1 MRATLR
7 LSLIFAVALEAALLM
22 SKGAAIASQPQFVG
36 AEGSHFVLHGSKFNV
51 AGINNH
57 YLTYGSRAEVERV
70 LDDAVAMGANV
81 VRTFIQPVI
90 GSLDGKRV
98 RPIWDWRSEASSN
111 DLGVGGAYILY
122 WDDLAGKMGINDGP
136 DGLQRVDFLI
146 AEAQKRRLR
155 LILAF
160 VDFWGYT
167 GGIQQMRAWY
177 GSEDKYTFF
186 FSDPRCR
193 EDYRRYVAHV
203 LLRRNTISGV
213 IYRNDPTIFA
223 WELANEPGIEPPDLM
238 RSWIGDMAGFVK
250 SIDPLHLVTSG
261 RANSQGQKTDFD
273 VPELDFLTWHD
284 YPIYERISAD
294 QFDPLITHYCSE
306 ARAYAKPV
314 LLEEFGNA
322 RTDGDQS
329 AIYARWLDTI
339 ESNSD
344 CAGWIV
350 WRLVSR
356 QDDGRYP
363 VDDFDKFDIHNDG
376 GRTWRALQTA
386 AARYASSPAL

>member
-1 MRATLR
+1 MRLALR
-7 LSLIFAVALEAALLM
+7 LSVIFAMAL
-22 SKGAAIASQPQFVG
+22 GAAPRSAVQPRRSLNSWASKARTSSSTE
-36 AEGSHFVLHGSKFNV
+36 AEFNV

-98 RPIWDWRSEASSN
+98 RPIWDWRSKASSN
-111 DLGVGGAYILY
+111 DLGVGGAYVLY
-122 WDDLAGKMGINDGP
+122 WDDRAGKMGIKDGP

-160 VDFWGYT
+160 VDFWDYT

-177 GSEDKYTFF
+177 GSEDKNTFF
-186 FSDPRCR
+186 FSDPRSR
-193 EDYRRYVAHV
+193 QDYRRFVAHV

-213 IYRNDPTIFA
+213 IYRDDPTIFA

-238 RSWIGDMAGFVK
+238 RSWIGDMVGFVK
-250 SIDPLHLVTSG
+250 SIDPQHLVTSG
-261 RANSQGQKTDFD
+261 RANSQGEKTDFD
-273 VPELDFLTWHD
+273 VPELDFLTWHG
-284 YPIYERISAD
+284 YPVYEGISAD
-294 QFDPLITHYCSE
+294 QFDHLITHYCSE
-306 ARAYAKPV
+306 ARAHAKPV

-322 RTDGDQS
+322 RTDGDQA
-329 AIYARWLDTI
+329 AIYARWLGTI
-339 ESNSD
+339 QSDSD
-344 CAGWIV
+344 CARWIV

-356 QDDGRYP
+356 QDDGQYP

-376 GRTWRALQTA
+376 GPVWRALQNA
-386 AARYASSPAL
+386 ATRYNSFPAP